1 MMSPRTQEPASV
13 HLELGDGLRRWGGMG
28 HLVRPHFMAD
38 ELVLELVGYIQ
49 RAAMRTPHRA
59 PRCEGQRLRRSSA
72 FHLSAN

>member
-1 MMSPRTQEPASV
+1 MMSPRPQEQASV

-49 RAAMRTPHRA
+49 RVAMRTPHRA
-59 PRCEGQRLRRSSA
+59 LRCEGRRLRRSSA
-72 FHLSAN
+72 FHLSAD